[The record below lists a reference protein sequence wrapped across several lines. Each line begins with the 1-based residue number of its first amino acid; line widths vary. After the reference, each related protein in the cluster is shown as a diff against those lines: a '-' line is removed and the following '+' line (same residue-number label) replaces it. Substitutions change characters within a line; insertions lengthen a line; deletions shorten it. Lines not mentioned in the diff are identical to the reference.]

1 MSDRDPLSCP
11 ECNDLVDRRDFLRV
25 AGSAATLAVG
35 GAMAA
40 AYLPSSVFAQPATP
54 AAPAAAPPAAKAARP
69 AEALCKEL
77 YAGLTA
83 DQRRQ
88 VLLPWNSPNRAR
100 FYNAPMNVRI
110 GQVYTQPQKE
120 LLDRIMKSISS
131 GDDGFAKLS
140 RNGSWD
146 TGGGFGGCGANFF
159 GDPAAER
166 AQWAFIFSG
175 HHLTVRCD
183 GDSEPDAAWG
193 GPMYYGHVADGHSQR
208 NVFHFQTRAVNT
220 VFESLSEAQKRTA
233 VITRGTPG
241 EGTRSVEFR
250 RDSYPGILS
259 GDLTADQKQ
268 LVSNTM
274 RDILAP
280 YRREDVDE
288 VMSIIRRNG
297 GLDRLHFA
305 FYRDANAT
313 DQTRWSF
320 WRIEGPGFVWNYRV
334 MPHVHCYVNIA
345 ARPQA

>member
-1 MSDRDPLSCP
+1 MSDRESANCA
-11 ECNDLVDRRDFLRV
+11 ECHDQVDRRDFLRAV
-25 AGSAATLAVG
+25 RGAGT
-35 GAMAA
+35 MAA
-40 AYLPSSVFAQPATP
+40 SVALTASVPRSLFAFEPP
-54 AAPAAAPPAAKAARP
+54 VAPPMPKAPRP
-69 AEALCKEL
+69 AEGLCKEL
-77 YAGLTA
+77 FATLTA

-88 VLLPWNSPNRAR
+88 VLLPWDNANRRR

-120 LLDRIMKSISS
+120 LLERIMKSISS
-131 GDDGFAKLS
+131 GDDGYTKLS
-140 RNGSWD
+140 RNGGWD